1 MPLLRLLRCA
11 REYGRA
17 AMPPNLVTD
26 SGEIAQSDRGIDGG
40 PGNAAAATE
49 HDHSEAQ
56 SAPIDSADESVDRR
70 LNLANAR
77 GGSEMRVRAI

>member
-1 MPLLRLLRCA
+1 
-11 REYGRA
+11 
-17 AMPPNLVTD
+17 MPPNLVTD

-40 PGNAAAATE
+40 PGTLRPPPE

-56 SAPIDSADESVDRR
+56 SARIDSADESVDRR